1 MSSRTGLILS
11 IGALVATALAAACG
25 PIGSTVQPVPTATA
39 QPTTA
44 PATATPSIVASLTP
58 TDTPA
63 PTPTL
68 DGSKRLL
75 ILHTNDVAGYTDP
88 CG

>member
-1 MSSRTGLILS
+1 MPRRTYLVLG
-11 IGALVATALAAACG
+11 IGILVATVLAVACG
-25 PIGSTVQPVPTATA
+25 PVGSTVQPTI
-39 QPTTA
+39 A
-44 PATATPSIVASLTP
+44 PATATPLIATVLTP

-68 DGSKRLL
+68 EGSKRLL